1 MRSPALALL
10 GTTLLCTACGGDSLT
25 LPNTGPAGPS
35 KLTMATKPP
44 AQAVAGEPLSPVIRI
59 QIQDATGAPIKDA
72 GRAVTASLQGNGG
85 AQLRGQLT
93 QATDSNGVAAF
104 GDLVIDGPAR
114 SYTIEFSSAG
124 LTPATTPPI
133 AVSVPLIVTTAAIRS
148 IAPAKGTALTP
159 VIVTFAITADHGGT
173 PSGSVSVSDG
183 TDGCTAT
190 VAAGECEFTP
200 TTGGD
205 KTIAVS
211 YGGDARFEASR
222 ATKSYHIER
231 VATSIAAPDVQPS
244 RLIAQNSSVTF
255 RTQVAAAQ
263 GSIQGPVTFNRD
275 GCGSNGTP
283 LGSPVSVQ
291 PDGTAE
297 LTTSIDRTGIV
308 SIAACFT
315 GTPTFAPAASALVA
329 IWVVPASP

>member
-25 LPNTGPAGPS
+25 LPNLGPASPS
-35 KLTMATKPP
+35 KLNVATKAPT
-44 AQAVAGEPLSPVIRI
+44 QAVAGEPLAPVIRI
-59 QIQDATGAPIKDA
+59 QIQDATGAPVKDA
-72 GRAVTASLQGNGG
+72 GRAVTASLQGDGG

-93 QATDSNGVAAF
+93 QATDSSGVATF
-104 GDLVIDGPAR
+104 GDLAIDGPAR

-133 AVSVPLIVTTAAIRS
+133 SVSVPLIITTAAIRS
-148 IAPAKGTALTP
+148 ITPAQGTALAP
-159 VIVTFAITADHGGT
+159 VTVTFDITASKGGT
-173 PSGSVSVSDG
+173 PGGSVSVSDG
-183 TDGCTAT
+183 TDGCTAA
-190 VAAGECEFTP
+190 VSAGHCEFTP

-205 KTIAVS
+205 KTITVS
-211 YGGDARFEASR
+211 YAGDARFQSSR

-231 VATSIAAPDVQPS
+231 VATSIAAPDVGPS

-275 GCGSNGTP
+275 GCGSSGTA
-283 LGSPVSVQ
+283 LGNPVSVQ

-315 GTPTFAPAASALVA
+315 GTPTFAPVASALVA
-329 IWVVPASP
+329 IRVVPANP